1 MDNGMLILQ
10 IVQIINIILIIQSIL
25 SWAVIIM
32 FKLYVNIIS
41 IGVLSIMAT
50 INLLPDATLFQISNN
65 WTIVGSGGNCH
76 NTLRDDETS
85 NYLSTTSAGTTN
97 RVGFD
102 NMSVYHGTIN
112 SIRLVI
118 EYRQSGRGS
127 NSDLEVKT
135 WINWDNLITNYNVDT
150 ESEDSIA
157 ASGGFNTIAFTTQ
170 TDYNDGIGTLAWS
183 TAAVNGVGVSI
194 ECDAIS
200 GGTAHLTYAKLVVDY
215 DVGGVDKVNGVAM
228 SSIDTV
234 NGVSPENFDTVS
246 GVD

>member
-1 MDNGMLILQ
+1 
-10 IVQIINIILIIQSIL
+10 
-25 SWAVIIM
+25 M

-50 INLLPDATLFQISNN
+50 IDLLPDETLTQLSNN
-65 WTIVGSGGNCH
+65 WTIVGSGGYH
-76 NTLRDDETS
+76 HTTLRDDETS
-85 NYLSTTSAGTTN
+85 NYLSTTSAGTIN

-112 SIRLVI
+112 SIRLII

-135 WINWDNLITNYNVDT
+135 WINWDNLVTNLAVNT

-157 ASGGFNTIAFTTQ
+157 ASGGFNTITFAEQ
-170 TDYNDGIGTLAWS
+170 SVYNDGIGIVPWT
-183 TAAVNGVGVSI
+183 TVVVNEVGVSI

-215 DVGGVDKVNGVAM
+215 DVGGVDEVNGVAM